1 METVLII
8 GALAGIW
15 KALQVRGDELERAR
29 DPEAYDRGVRDCNK
43 PGFETESFIPTYD
56 DRQT

>member
-1 METVLII
+1 MEMVLII

-15 KALQVRGDELERAR
+15 KMLKDRGDELERAR

-43 PGFETESFIPTYD
+43 LGFETGSFTPTYD
-56 DRQT
+56 DRET